1 MPAPPARTL
10 LKRRRRDSAPP
21 RNGRKEP
28 AKRLLVSAEPGVM
41 AAPILYAGEL
51 AQDGWRGMRRL
62 LGKPVTGVALGAILA
77 LTVAGRTYLAV
88 RGRT

>member
-1 MPAPPARTL
+1 
-10 LKRRRRDSAPP
+10 
-21 RNGRKEP
+21 
-28 AKRLLVSAEPGVM
+28 M